1 MKPVLGKN
9 IKGRKVVSSGG
20 LEIGQVLDVFFETN
34 GKITHLSVK
43 PDHEIKEL
51 SEHLDRSN
59 LVSVPYESVRAIG
72 RYVIIDFPFSK

>member
-34 GKITHLSVK
+34 GKITYLSVK

-51 SEHLDRSN
+51 REHLDRSN

>member
-51 SEHLDRSN
+51 REHLDRSN

>member
-51 SEHLDRSN
+51 REHLDRSN

-72 RYVIIDFPFSK
+72 RYVIIDFPFTK

>member
-43 PDHEIKEL
+43 PDHDIKEL
-51 SEHLDRSN
+51 REHLDRSN

>member
-20 LEIGQVLDVFFETN
+20 LEIGQVLDVFFETT

-43 PDHEIKEL
+43 PDRDIKEIR
-51 SEHLDRSN
+51 EHLDRAN

>member
-43 PDHEIKEL
+43 PDHEVKEL
-51 SEHLDRSN
+51 REHLDRSK

>member
-43 PDHEIKEL
+43 PDHEVKEL
-51 SEHLDRSN
+51 REHLDRSN

>member
-9 IKGRKVVSSGG
+9 VKGRKVVSSGG
-20 LEIGQVLDVFFETN
+20 LELGQVLDVFFETS

-43 PDHEIKEL
+43 PDREIKEL
-51 SEHLDRSN
+51 RDHLDKFN

-72 RYVIIDFPFSK
+72 RYVIVDFPFNK